1 MAEKEKNEAYEWGKR
16 AENIVAEW
24 MLSRGYTIR
33 ERNWRP
39 STSKSEIDIIA
50 QKDDTLI
57 FTEVKARKDK
67 GIDPA
72 EAITPDKVRK
82 VVRGANSYLRMQDFD
97 FYFRFDVATVSG
109 TEDEYELDYLEDAFL
124 PPLRTH

>member
-1 MAEKEKNEAYEWGKR
+1 MAEKERNEAYEWGKA

-24 MLSRGYTIR
+24 MIAKGYTIR

-39 STSKSEIDIIA
+39 TTSKSEIDIIA
-50 QKDDTLI
+50 QKEDTLV
-57 FTEVKARKDK
+57 FTEVKARSDK
-67 GIDPA
+67 SIDPA
-72 EAITPDKVRK
+72 DAVTPDKIRK
-82 VVRGANSYLRMQDFD
+82 LVRGANSYLNMQDFD

-109 TEDEYELDYLEDAFL
+109 TPDSYEIDYLEDAFL